1 MSMYR
6 RFYGWENFYGSNS
19 ASNFSGK
26 KYEPFD
32 TALNWAFRRDNK
44 LNLAVAT
51 IRGEQLNSN
60 LSTVVRT
67 IPVSNSTLMRVDKT
81 NAGSEGSLLL
91 RLESKEKGITRFGLR
106 MTRGNYTSAPTLYV
120 TGSFSIINGTEVY
133 SAYSFAYS
141 AGTQVYVEI
150 EIDWGEK
157 IAKFYMDD
165 ALNGTIK
172 FSSLS
177 SIYLGSFVKPSYVRT
192 HPTSTT
198 SGNTLSWGYN
208 GTNGNQSW
216 GDMYLT
222 YWDGEGDDD
231 GRYGPIHCV
240 RLPPKDL
247 IVGGSLKGYS
257 TNSQFT
263 GATQQFDQYSNVGV
277 LTSSVNAETSVAFDQ
292 IDGTAVNG
300 EVLGYSF
307 SVSGTEND
315 NTQPLVID
323 ANIYHGEKEV
333 PLNSDIQVTP
343 LTGSTPSSAY
353 PNTAVGYIPANEL
366 AKDEVITL
374 GVKLVRRK

>member
-26 KYEPFD
+26 RYEPFD
-32 TALNWAFRRDNK
+32 TALSWAFRRDNK

-51 IRGEQLNSN
+51 IRGDQLNSN

-67 IPVSNSTLMRVDKT
+67 SLVSNSTLMRVDKT

-106 MTRGNYTSAPTLYV
+106 MTRGNLVSAPTLYV
-120 TGSFSIINGTEVY
+120 TGSFSIINGTEVW

-157 IAKFYMDD
+157 IAKFYMND
-165 ALNGTIK
+165 ALNGTIE
-172 FSSLS
+172 FTSLS

-192 HPTSTT
+192 QPGSATGGS
-198 SGNTLSWGYN
+198 TLSWAYN
-208 GTNGNQSW
+208 GTNRYQSW

-263 GATQQFDQYSNVGV
+263 DTTQTFDQYSNVGV

-292 IDGTAVNG
+292 IDGTTVNG

-315 NTQPLVID
+315 NTQPLAID

-343 LTGSTPSSAY
+343 LTGSTPNGAY
-353 PNTAVGYIPANEL
+353 PNTSVGYIPASEL
-366 AKDEVITL
+366 AKGEVITL
-374 GVKLVRRK
+374 GAKLVRRK